1 MERLVLLFVLSTV
14 NGMRKC
20 EIMSRGLY
28 QGYIRGRARVVR
40 TLEAALLVPLLVPL
54 LARCCWAGLRES
66 AQTAKSANYV
76 PAPLLPYLGF
86 LNAETRSGTYSGL

>member
-40 TLEAALLVPLLVPL
+40 TLEAALLVPLL
-54 LARCCWAGLRES
+54 ARCCWAGLRER